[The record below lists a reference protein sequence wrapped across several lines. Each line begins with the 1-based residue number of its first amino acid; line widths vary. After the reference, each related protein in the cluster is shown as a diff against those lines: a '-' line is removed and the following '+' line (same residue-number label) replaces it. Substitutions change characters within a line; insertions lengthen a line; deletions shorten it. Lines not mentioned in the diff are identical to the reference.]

1 MHSTQTWASTRLCE
15 MMGQMTVMDQQHKL
29 ARPAQLT
36 TTYQPN
42 AFSKFYVYRIDCN
55 FRFIKIPAR
64 SEGTCVADAEAN
76 YFSSFAGQKN
86 YVIANLVAP
95 ILLELGKA
103 ARKEDTRGR
112 KWGKKIEAPSE
123 MKDSPIVV
131 KSTCHTTDAADAL
144 SSGKAS
150 TEHYAAFAG
159 KRKYVISNLF
169 LPVLLKLQIIM
180 EQKSMAALS
189 KSRGEVK

>member
-123 MKDSPIVV
+123 VKDSPLLSSRRV
-131 KSTCHTTDAADAL
+131 TRRMLQTPFLAAKQAL
-144 SSGKAS
+144 STTLPSQAS
-150 TEHYAAFAG
+150 E
-159 KRKYVISNLF
+159 SMSF
-169 LPVLLKLQIIM
+169 LICSYPCC
-180 EQKSMAALS
+180 
-189 KSRGEVK
+189 